1 MNPHLNATSAFIL
14 ATDGAVG
21 RQLAGGGAIELDY
34 TIFAMAVLTM
44 GLLLIVEVI
53 RHGIDRMAQG
63 HDFFE
68 TVLKTVYHECESM
81 SQCVNGLKHVNVL
94 GLDRRSN

>member
-1 MNPHLNATSAFIL
+1 MEDVVSLS
-14 ATDGAVG
+14 
-21 RQLAGGGAIELDY
+21 RSLAGSGGGPVELDY
-34 TIFAMAVLTM
+34 TVFAMAVLTM

-68 TVLKTVYHECESM
+68 TVLKTVYHERK
-81 SQCVNGLKHVNVL
+81 LF
-94 GLDRRSN
+94 